1 MIKSPCISL
10 LTAARRA
17 QVAENYPEAD
27 CFNVTPNFGKRSI
40 RITAMRG
47 DLTLGSMEFDNLI
60 IPPHISPTPV
70 LYPRVPFM
78 YGVVM
83 CTVNGTPAYYF
94 GKALSPIDDRQM
106 ISIAELDG
114 SDWNP
119 TEIVDDITSCV
130 ILHAP
135 IGELESMYQPEVQ
148 DADD

>member
-1 MIKSPCISL
+1 MLKSPCISL

-17 QVAENYPEAD
+17 QVADNYPEAD

-70 LYPRVPFM
+70 MYPRVP
-78 YGVVM
+78 
-83 CTVNGTPAYYF
+83 F